1 MEKIVINLLNFII
14 CKRQILCMYYLF
26 VKGIVMYVYY
36 LYDIL
41 NVFYKM
47 CLMLSENCL
56 FVLNIIY
63 SLIIYFNFIML

>member
-14 CKRQILCMYYLF
+14 CKRQILCIYCLC

-63 SLIIYFNFIML
+63 SLILYFNFIML

>member
-14 CKRQILCMYYLF
+14 CKRQILFMYYLF

-63 SLIIYFNFIML
+63 SLILYFNFIML

>member
-63 SLIIYFNFIML
+63 SLMIYFNFIML

>member
-1 MEKIVINLLNFII
+1 
-14 CKRQILCMYYLF
+14 MYYLF

>member
-14 CKRQILCMYYLF
+14 CKRQILCIYYLF

-63 SLIIYFNFIML
+63 SLIIYYNFIML